1 MKIQSLAVIF
11 IIIILPISMII
22 TVYVQNQVQTLQLQ
36 TSYDSKLTD
45 ATYDALKAFQLNTVN
60 SSTSDLANSKL
71 RDIEASVN
79 TFFNSIA
86 NKFNMSGYN
95 QDILKEYVP
104 AIVYTMYDGYY
115 IYSPYTNTLSTEDYI
130 PGQSTYQDGETLSG
144 LKPYIFY
151 SCRYKKGYD
160 TDIVITYSLDNYI
173 TIMGTVKGKTVY
185 KYGYLL
191 DNIGN
196 YNASNNTIRYRN
208 ITIGEETLRE
218 YINTNDMTYYTK
230 INGVKYYL
238 DSDNSWYSTIN
249 GQKLPQDESYKIQ
262 NDAGVRYY
270 QEAKEFTDWVQANLG
285 DLRTSDAV
293 YEEDGSLGL
302 AEKEGWGNELIFER
316 KEDVDNEG
324 ISIEDPNSKF
334 NQHRLQVIRYSIE
347 KNLSIAIANYNNYDG
362 GNPNNFLMPELKEDE
377 WDKIINNVSIISFM
391 QGLSI
396 GGKIYNGY
404 SIVTNTKTEEVV
416 NTDSIYLVTNDG
428 QYHRATDKDLVGNS
442 NITGAFF
449 NVDFERK
456 SVTTDTG
463 VTYYYPH
470 KETGCYTSIINQSN
484 IEELDSTMN
493 VENIYG
499 NSIYAYIAEK
509 GGTLAQRY
517 FTALG
522 RERYSMYKT
531 NNNPERL
538 RVNFVS

>member
-1 MKIQSLAVIF
+1 
-11 IIIILPISMII
+11 
-22 TVYVQNQVQTLQLQ
+22 
-36 TSYDSKLTD
+36 
-45 ATYDALKAFQLNTVN
+45 
-60 SSTSDLANSKL
+60 
-71 RDIEASVN
+71 
-79 TFFNSIA
+79 
-86 NKFNMSGYN
+86 
-95 QDILKEYVP
+95 
-104 AIVYTMYDGYY
+104 
-115 IYSPYTNTLSTEDYI
+115 
-130 PGQSTYQDGETLSG
+130 
-144 LKPYIFY
+144 
-151 SCRYKKGYD
+151 
-160 TDIVITYSLDNYI
+160 
-173 TIMGTVKGKTVY
+173 
-185 KYGYLL
+185 
-191 DNIGN
+191 
-196 YNASNNTIRYRN
+196 
-208 ITIGEETLRE
+208 
-218 YINTNDMTYYTK
+218 
-230 INGVKYYL
+230 
-238 DSDNSWYSTIN
+238 
-249 GQKLPQDESYKIQ
+249 
-262 NDAGVRYY
+262 
-270 QEAKEFTDWVQANLG
+270 
-285 DLRTSDAV
+285 
-293 YEEDGSLGL
+293 
-302 AEKEGWGNELIFER
+302 
-316 KEDVDNEG
+316 
-324 ISIEDPNSKF
+324 
-334 NQHRLQVIRYSIE
+334 
-347 KNLSIAIANYNNYDG
+347 
-362 GNPNNFLMPELKEDE
+362 MPELKEDE

-484 IEELDSTMN
+484 IEELDSTMS